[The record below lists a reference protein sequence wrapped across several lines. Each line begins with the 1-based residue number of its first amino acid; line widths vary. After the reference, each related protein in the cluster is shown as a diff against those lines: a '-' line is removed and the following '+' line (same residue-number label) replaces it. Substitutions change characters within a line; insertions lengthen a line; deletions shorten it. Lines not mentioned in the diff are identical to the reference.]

1 MEGLGNIR
9 VGRRAPS
16 LLFLTLD
23 FPHLLS
29 AQSARIQRGTLW
41 GRKACLLAPLEP
53 AILSP
58 SSVSPSGGLL
68 LLLHLPASSTG
79 PGAPWGLGRSV
90 YAPHVHLAPASAE
103 RWLGTNRGVWGLG
116 VGVLMQAL
124 GG

>member
-79 PGAPWGLGRSV
+79 PGAP
-90 YAPHVHLAPASAE
+90 HVHLAPASAE